1 MNHSETTTSIAE
13 KVHDVILYD
22 IWFNKKLNSRV
33 NEYGQSPPVHV
44 PSSIRVV
51 DNIRIKNL
59 WLNPCPVHLAL
70 LSFRAFHGEFDCPI
84 DKVWAY
90 RFAQATVSL
99 DPFFCFLLC
108 SQQYIFRSSSK
119 QSATN
124 NTFLSISI
132 IQLYTVSRPSRRSNI
147 CSCIL

>member
-1 MNHSETTTSIAE
+1 MNIAE

-33 NEYGQSPPVHV
+33 SYGQSAPVHV

-99 DPFFCFLLC
+99 DPFFVFFCVPTR
-108 SQQYIFRSSSK
+108 QERP
-119 QSATN
+119 N
-124 NTFLSISI
+124 VNTH
-132 IQLYTVSRPSRRSNI
+132 V
-147 CSCIL
+147 

>member
-1 MNHSETTTSIAE
+1 MNHSETTTCIAE

-99 DPFFCFLLC
+99 DPFFCFAGGGRYMDYHGDLHCL
-108 SQQYIFRSSSK
+108 IPVP
-119 QSATN
+119 SAY
-124 NTFLSISI
+124 
-132 IQLYTVSRPSRRSNI
+132 QLFDSPPTM
-147 CSCIL
+147 